1 MTAPEKPRS
10 KDSGALYPLYN
21 ISEDIVWLPDMKE
34 PDFLLDP
41 EIRPRVTGRGA
52 LEIFLEQESS
62 DDEIREILTA
72 KSRELGS
79 NYIIDVRKHRPGR
92 FPVLSF
98 WSLKHSK
105 AALRITAILILAA
118 RENGF
123 TDSAETH
130 DMNDYYITSRSCDT
144 AHFLKRLPPPRED
157 KAGLILSVLAGA
169 VLLIAFFISTGILF
183 MK

>member
-10 KDSGALYPLYN
+10 EDSSALYPLYN

-79 NYIIDVRKHRPGR
+79 NCIIDVRKHRPGR
-92 FPVLSF
+92 FPALSF

-144 AHFLKRLPPPRED
+144 AHLLKRLPPPKED
-157 KAGLILSVLAGA
+157 KAGLILSALAGL
-169 VLLIAFFISTGILF
+169 VLLITFFISTGILF